1 MLLTAYML
9 CFIARQFMI
18 MDNQN
23 NHVNTF
29 INNQNFTETN
39 NLTYLLGNYDTTE
52 EITRVKLSPYL
63 DTQELCEKL
72 HAVKSNLS
80 IISLNAQCIRAKF
93 DDFQIAMNE
102 INKKCHVSIVCI
114 QESWL
119 SSECCTKMF
128 ELPDYQL
135 ISKGKYCSNH
145 GGLLIYV
152 HNDYYCEPI
161 TIKEDTIGW
170 ENLFVKVRHK
180 STGSKANIIG
190 NIYRVP
196 KELLSDFH
204 LFQEE
209 FDEALELLRTIRSPI
224 YLCGDYNIDLL
235 KINTKDHYNT
245 FYNNLTAAGYLP
257 RISLPTRITNHSA
270 TLIDNIFSTELCNN
284 DSAVIVNHISDHQMI
299 CTYST
304 DTDKNYYA
312 PRKRFIEI
320 EKNDQQTLEKFLSKL
335 KNSNITNL
343 LNLDENADPNLNF
356 DLFMKHFMNLKQ
368 ECFQRKLVRF
378 DKKKHRI
385 NPWITSGILKS
396 INFKDKLYKTLMQT
410 SKDSTDYPVLLSNFK
425 VYKNIIRRSIML
437 AKRDYYRNAFNRYS
451 TNMKKTWQTISQ
463 TLNRRKRDRDFP
475 QEFKLANGN
484 TISEPKKI
492 ANAFNDFFIGIGDGG
507 VSNEST
513 NNDFNRYMPS
523 KANCTLM
530 FEPITVDTISRIIS
544 GLKPKTSTGID
555 NISNKLLKFVKN
567 VISEPLS
574 IIINQMLKLGIFP
587 DLLKISKVVP
597 LYKKDDDSNLSNY
610 RPISLLPSISK
621 IFEKVLL
628 EQLTTYLDNNNL
640 IHNHQYGF
648 RKRHSTEYAA
658 LHIVDY
664 LNYEMDLKR
673 TPINLYLDLSKAF
686 DSLSHKILIS
696 KLKHYGI
703 CDIALKLMKSYLENR
718 KQYVQFDTCTS
729 DMKSI
734 RNGVPQGSILGPLLF
749 LIYINDFPNS
759 SKLFN
764 FLMYAD
770 DTTLFC
776 CLEDIKSDN
785 KELVL
790 NNELQCV
797 HSWLKAN
804 RLSLNVKKTKY
815 MLFRKQKRTDIRE
828 LNLRISNDAIQPVD
842 DFNFLGLHINSK
854 LNWETHTN
862 VISKR
867 MSRAVGVIKKLQLV
881 FPKTILLT
889 IYNALILP
897 HINYCLLSWGS
908 ASAVK
913 TIFTIQ
919 KRAIRAISSAGYN
932 AHTEPLFK
940 FLNVLKVED
949 IYNYRLLVLYYNL
962 KHKNVPYHIASF
974 LPKTS
979 IARERYPIRKS
990 RLQPPLHAHEYIT
1003 KTCKY
1008 RLPVFLNSINNNS
1021 ENSDILR
1028 NIIDEINNITLVKFK
1043 SVTKRYMINKYS
1055 YYCNIRNCYICQL

>member
-1 MLLTAYML
+1 ML

-39 NLTYLLGNYDTTE
+39 NLTYLLGNDDTTE

-320 EKNDQQTLEKFLSKL
+320 EKNDQQTLEKFLNKL

-385 NPWITSGILKS
+385 NPWLTSGILKS
-396 INFKDKLYKTLMQT
+396 INYKDKLYKTLMQT
-410 SKDSTDYPVLLSNFK
+410 SKDSIDYPVLLSNFK

-790 NNELQCV
+790 NNELQRV

-940 FLNVLKVED
+940 FFNVLKVED